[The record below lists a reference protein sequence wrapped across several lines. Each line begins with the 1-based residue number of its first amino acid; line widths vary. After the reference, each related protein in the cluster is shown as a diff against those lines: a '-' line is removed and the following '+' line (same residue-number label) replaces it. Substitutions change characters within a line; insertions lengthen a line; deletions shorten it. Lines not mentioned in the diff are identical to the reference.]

1 MNNEILNKDFN
12 YLQYCEIINSKFK
25 KIQILFL
32 NNEKKQQLISN
43 LKINNKI
50 IFKDLNLIFN
60 INDYQIQKTLDE
72 NNFIVIWEG
81 ENI

>member
-12 YLQYCEIINSKFK
+12 YLQYYEIINSKFK

-43 LKINNKI
+43 LKIDHKI
-50 IFKDLNLIFN
+50 IFKDLNLIFD
-60 INDYQIQKTLDE
+60 INNYQIQNSLDK
-72 NNFIVIWEG
+72 NNFIIIWEG